1 MLRIFFK
8 ITGLTSTSFVPVL
21 LSERI
26 SGTTDGGNI
35 MTFGVFGSG
44 SFANPKDYLEYGDN
58 EDIKGQ
64 IRDQDNNALLF
75 IQIF

>member
-1 MLRIFFK
+1 
-8 ITGLTSTSFVPVL
+8 
-21 LSERI
+21 
-26 SGTTDGGNI
+26 